1 MTPPDLD
8 GLLAA
13 ATDAAHQA
21 GRRLLQRFRNGIRGE
36 VKGNLD
42 VVTEA
47 DRDSERFLRERLLG
61 LFPGDRF
68 LGEEDGESAGRDD
81 AAGSRLWS
89 VDPLDGTVNFLHGHP
104 FFCISIA
111 LLERGEPLV
120 GVVEAPALGWTYAA
134 ARGRGATR
142 NGEPLRV
149 SAIATLDQA
158 LIGTGWPPASH
169 ARPGPFLARLDAVL
183 RRTHGAR
190 RCGSAALDLALTAD
204 GTYDA
209 YYEMALHSW
218 DVAAGI
224 LLVREA
230 GGRVTDYDGAPA
242 DASGRA
248 VLASNGVIHD
258 AVLELIRGSEIVLAD

>member
-1 MTPPDLD
+1 VTPADLD
-8 GLLAA
+8 VLLVEATAA
-13 ATDAAHQA
+13 ARQA
-21 GRRLLQRFRNGIRGE
+21 GGRLLQRFRKGIRGV

-47 DRDSERFLRERLLG
+47 DRESERFLRERLLG
-61 LFPGDRF
+61 LYPGDRF
-68 LGEEDGESAGRDD
+68 LGEEDGESAGRDSAD
-81 AAGSRLWS
+81 GSRLWS
-89 VDPLDGTVNFLHGHP
+89 VDPLDGTVNFFHGHP
-104 FFCISIA
+104 FFCVSIA
-111 LLERGEPLV
+111 LLHRGEPVV
-120 GVVEAPALGWTYAA
+120 GVIEAPALGWTYAA
-134 ARGRGATR
+134 AHGRGATR
-142 NGEPLRV
+142 NGEPIRV
-149 SAIATLDQA
+149 SNIAALDQA

-230 GGRVTDYDGAPA
+230 GGRVTDYDGNAA
-242 DASGRA
+242 DASGRSI
-248 VLASNGVIHD
+248 LASNGTLHD
-258 AVLELIRGSEIVLAD
+258 AVLELIRGTEIVRAD